1 MPRRFL
7 GLLVCAV
14 CLLNQTAQAQRNLKD
29 IPDPDPEI
37 ERKSFIVA
45 DGFEVNLFAA
55 DPQIAK
61 PIQMNFDAQG
71 RLWIANSEVYPHIK
85 PGEKANDRILV
96 VEDTDGDGT
105 AEKTTVFAGGLLIP
119 TAVVPGDGGAYV
131 ANSTELLHLSD
142 TDGDGKADKE
152 RVVLSGFGTEDT
164 HHIMHTLRW
173 GPEGRLYFNQS
184 IYIHSHIETPW
195 GVRRLNAGGIWQFRP
210 ETMQLDVF
218 ARGWVNSWGH
228 HFDRY
233 GQSFATDGAGGQG
246 INYVIPG
253 AAYQTARD
261 VPKLFPGLNP
271 GSPKY
276 CGLEMVSGRH
286 LPDEWQGN
294 LLTND
299 FRGHRVCRFILSE
312 DGAGFAAQE
321 QVELIKTPHVAFR
334 PIDIKMGPDG
344 AIYIADWY
352 NPIIQHGEV
361 DFRDPRRDHV
371 HGRIW
376 RVSYKGRPV
385 VKRPQLVDASVPE
398 LLDHLKSPEDW
409 TRERA
414 RLVLKSRGAEQVIPF
429 LVEWLA
435 RLDPKDADT
444 EQLRLEGLWVS
455 QSLRAFNRELLESV
469 LVAAD
474 PRVRAAGI
482 RVIQE
487 WQSQLPDR
495 LELLSRGVADV
506 HPRVRLESVRA
517 LGNLRD
523 ASSVAIAM
531 RALDSQVDR
540 FLNYALWLTAWES
553 RRVWVPRLQQGD
565 NLFAGNARHLTF
577 AAQAAGSAGIARSLV
592 TLMSGDSVSD
602 GERVEIAKSI
612 APIGEPADLAL
623 VFRVAQDQKSSP
635 RHQSELLEVLA
646 DAARRRKVIPAN
658 VGNAGKS
665 LSRFLVA
672 DAQTLSESDG
682 LARLS
687 ADEVNVMCAAAR
699 LIGLWK
705 VEALADDLQKL
716 TSRPDAPSQFRSASI
731 EGLTSLGGIQG
742 HEKLKELSGQGPF
755 DLRVQ
760 AVAGLARSGAPGA
773 ASIAAA
779 LMQGASPDDDPTL
792 VVEAF
797 LQQKNGTATLAA
809 AVAGL
814 PLNVDVAKLALRTVQ
829 SSGRKVPGLT
839 KALTEAG
846 GIKAGPKKLT
856 PEQMQDLVTA
866 VLETGDA
873 SAGEMVYRRAE
884 LACMKCHA
892 IGGVGGKVGPDLVS
906 IGGSAQVDYLINSLL
921 NPNDKVKE
929 GFHTV
934 VVVTDEGKSYSGI
947 RVRQT
952 NADLILRDAEN
963 REFAVPLDSIDQQV
977 NGASLMP
984 SGLTERLTR
993 QELVDVVRFMSEL
1006 GKVGGIRIGLEPVVR
1021 HWEVLLPT
1029 PEAAYALRR
1038 TRLGSVTE
1046 DNPAW
1051 QWRPVYSR
1059 VDGQLPLHDLPKMP
1073 LRVSSAQKPAPIVV
1087 LRFDLNLEKDESVQL
1102 EINSTDGLTIW
1113 SDGAPIEPASLLKLD
1128 LSEGK
1133 HRITIAVN
1141 HSVRKEA
1148 LRILQLP

>member
-1 MPRRFL
+1 MPRRLL
-7 GLLVCAV
+7 GLLACAV
-14 CLLNQTAQAQRNLKD
+14 LLLNQTAQAQRNLKD

-71 RLWIANSEVYPHIK
+71 RLWIASSEVYPHIK
-85 PGEKANDRILV
+85 PGEKANDRILI
-96 VEDTDGDGT
+96 VEDADGDGV

-131 ANSTELLHLSD
+131 ANSMELLHLSD
-142 TDGDGKADKE
+142 TNGDGKADKE

-173 GPEGRLYFNQS
+173 GPGGRLYFNQS

-195 GVRRLNAGGIWQFRP
+195 GVRRLNAGGIWRFRP
-210 ETMQLDVF
+210 ETMELDVF

-261 VPKLFPGLNP
+261 VPKLFPGLNS

-286 LPDEWQGN
+286 LPDDWQGN

-312 DGAGFAAQE
+312 DGAGFAARE

-385 VKRPQLVDASVPE
+385 VKRPQLVDATVPD
-398 LLDHLKSPEDW
+398 LLDQLKSPEDW

-414 RLVLKSRGAEQVIPF
+414 RLVLKARGAEQVIPV
-429 LVEWLA
+429 LSEWLSK
-435 RLDPKDADT
+435 LDPKDADT

-455 QSLRAFNRELLESV
+455 QSVRSVNRELLESV

-487 WQSQLPDR
+487 WQEHLPDR
-495 LELLSRGVADV
+495 LDLLTRGVADA
-506 HPRVRLESVRA
+506 HPRVRLESVRV
-517 LGNLRD
+517 LGNLRE
-523 ASSVAIAM
+523 ASSVAAAM
-531 RALDSQVDR
+531 RALDSPVDR
-540 FLNYALWLTAWES
+540 FLNYALWLTAWELGP
-553 RRVWVPRLQQGD
+553 VWVPRLREGD

-577 AAQAAGSAGIARSLV
+577 AAQAAGSAGIAKSLV
-592 TLMSGDSVSD
+592 ALMNEDGVSD
-602 GERVEIAKSI
+602 DERVEIAKSI
-612 APIGEPADLAL
+612 APIGEPSELAL
-623 VFRVAQDQKSSP
+623 VYRISQGLNDSP
-635 RHQSELLEVLA
+635 QHQTELLGALA
-646 DAARRRKVIPAN
+646 DAARRRKVVPADVRN
-658 VGNAGKS
+658 IGKS
-665 LSRFLVA
+665 LARFLTPDTEA
-672 DAQTLSESDG
+672 LRSPEGLTQLSS
-682 LARLS
+682 
-687 ADEVNVMCAAAR
+687 DEVNVMCEAAR
-699 LIGLWK
+699 LVGLWK

-716 TSRPDAPSQFRSASI
+716 ASRTDAPSRFRNAAI

-742 HEKLKELSGQGPF
+742 HEKLKELSGEGPF
-755 DLRVQ
+755 ELRVQ
-760 AVAGLARSGAPGA
+760 AAAGLARSGAPGA
-773 ASIAAA
+773 AAIASA
-779 LMQGASPDDDPTL
+779 LLQDASPQDDPTP
-792 VVEAF
+792 VIEAF
-797 LQQKNGTATLAA
+797 LQQKNGAATLAA
-809 AVAGL
+809 AVSGK
-814 PLNVDVAKLALRTVQ
+814 PLDVDVAKLALRTVQ
-829 SSGRKVPGLT
+829 SSGRKVPGLI

-846 GIKAGPKKLT
+846 GVKAAVKKLT
-856 PEQMQDLVTA
+856 PEQMDDLVTA
-866 VLETGDA
+866 VIETGDA
-873 SAGEMVYRRAE
+873 AAGEAVYRRAE
-884 LACMKCHA
+884 LACVKCHA
-892 IGGVGGKVGPDLVS
+892 IGGFGGKVGPDLVS
-906 IGGSAQVDYLINSLL
+906 IGGSAQVDYLIKSLL
-921 NPNDKVKE
+921 DPNDKVKE

-947 RVRQT
+947 RIRQT

-1021 HWEVLLPT
+1021 RWEVLLPT

-1046 DNPAW
+1046 DNAAW

-1073 LRVSSAQKPAPIVV
+1073 LRVPSRQEPAPIVV
-1087 LRFDLNLEKDESVQL
+1087 LRFELNLDESGIVQFQ
-1102 EINSTDGLTIW
+1102 INSTDGLTIW
-1113 SDGAPIEPASLLKLD
+1113 SDKAPIEPTSPIKLD
-1128 LSEGK
+1128 LAKGA
-1133 HRITIAVN
+1133 HTITIAVD
-1141 HSVRKEA
+1141 HSARKEP
-1148 LRILQLP
+1148 LRIQKLP